1 MKDELIIIHFGQ
13 TLCEMI
19 TAERYLLDRRSEW
32 NAFVASSR
40 NGTFLFNRS
49 FMDYHSDRF
58 VDYSLMFYDSKHRLV
73 ALLPANI
80 DGQVIYSHDGLTY
93 GGLIF
98 GDSMRATV
106 ALEVIQAMNDT
117 YKNEGIKSVVY
128 KPTPWIY
135 HRQATEEDLYA
146 IFRLCDYKIIS
157 REISTVVNLAHPL
170 PMSELRRRHAS
181 KAYKIG
187 VKVGWNDS
195 YTDFWK
201 ILYDN
206 LMHRF
211 GVHPVH
217 TLDEILLLASSF
229 PDNIRLCTA
238 SLGNETV
245 AGAVLFLCG
254 ETVHVQYISASAEGK
269 KIGALD
275 AIFSYLISHY
285 SGKKRYFDFGKSTED
300 MGHYLNEGLIF
311 QKEGFGGRGVC
322 YDTYEWRL

>member
-1 MKDELIIIHFGQ
+1 
-13 TLCEMI
+13 MI
-19 TAERYLLDRRSEW
+19 TTERFLFDRRNEW
-32 NAFVASSR
+32 NAFVASSK
-40 NGTFLFNRS
+40 NGTFLFNRNY
-49 FMDYHSDRF
+49 MDYHNNHF

-80 DGQVIYSHDGLTY
+80 DGHVIYSHGGLTY

-98 GDSMRATV
+98 GDSMRATM
-106 ALEVIQAMNDT
+106 AIEVVKAMNDT
-117 YKNEGIKSVVY
+117 FKNDGIKSVVY

-135 HRQATEEDLYA
+135 HRQASEEDLYA
-146 IFRLCDYKIIS
+146 FFRLCDYKILS
-157 REISTVVNLAHPL
+157 REISTVVNLDHPS
-170 PMSELRRRHAS
+170 PMTELRRRHAS

-187 VKVGWNDS
+187 VEVGWSDS
-195 YTDFWK
+195 YMDFWK
-201 ILYDN
+201 ILDNN
-206 LMHRF
+206 LMSRF

-217 TLDEILLLASSF
+217 SLEEILLLASAF
-229 PDNIRLCTA
+229 PDNIRLFTA
-238 SLGNETV
+238 SFENEIV
-245 AGAVLFLCG
+245 AGVVLFISSN
-254 ETVHVQYISASAEGK
+254 TVHVQYISASPEGK

-322 YDTYEWRL
+322 YDTYEWGL